1 MIKLDDYLTYL
12 HEDKDKEV
20 KIHPRRK
27 EISSIA
33 AIANPVDDIVFGAI
47 GMKGAM
53 TKLKSKANT
62 LPKKVGVGALGVGAG
77 IAAGAAAIAGYR
89 EIRSWFD
96 KCTKQ
101 CGTFQVNTPKRQL
114 CMLKCKQMAQ
124 KKKAALLQK
133 KQQNKQEVTSKKI
146 ELYNQ
151 YMKEHPPKEKK
162 NE

>member
-12 HEDKDKEV
+12 HEDENKKDV

-47 GMKGAM
+47 GLKGAM

-62 LPKKVGVGALGVGAG
+62 IPKKVGVGALGVGAG

-124 KKKAALLQK
+124 KKKQAL
-133 KQQNKQEVTSKKI
+133 TAKKI